1 MGQKLLI
8 IDDDADIVQM
18 LRDNFELQ
26 GYTVLSAC
34 HAKQALEQLPKQ
46 PNLILL
52 DIAMPDIDG
61 ITFCKQ
67 IRQLLPVPIIFLSA
81 KVEEQ
86 DKIQGLMAGG
96 DDYITKPFSIE
107 ELNVRVMAHLR
118 RESRQGLTNASVS
131 FAGKFAIH
139 FSERKLFF
147 DGQEIKLTK
156 TEFNILELLCLNKG
170 RVFDRESIYEHL
182 WGFDKEGDSAIIS
195 EHVRRI
201 REKCRKYSRQEL
213 IETVWGVG
221 YRWIG

>member
-1 MGQKLLI
+1 MEQKLLI

-18 LRDNFELQ
+18 LKDNFELQ
-26 GYTVLSAC
+26 GYLVFSASS
-34 HAKQALEQLPKQ
+34 AEQALEQLSKQ
-46 PNLILL
+46 PDLLLL

-67 IRQLLPVPIIFLSA
+67 IRQLLSVPIIFLSA

-86 DKIQGLMAGG
+86 DKIRGLMAGG

-107 ELNVRVMAHLR
+107 ELNARVMAHLR
-118 RESRQGLTNASVS
+118 RESRQSTTSVY
-131 FAGKFAIH
+131 FTGNFAIQ
-139 FSERKLFF
+139 FLDRKLFF

-156 TEFNILELLCLNKG
+156 TEFNILELLSLHRGKI
-170 RVFDRESIYEHL
+170 FDKESIYEHL
-182 WGFDKEGDSAIIS
+182 WGFDKEGNSAIIS
-195 EHVRRI
+195 EHIRRI
-201 REKCRKYSRQEL
+201 REKCKKYSTQEL